1 MGLTLAPEVIINHRF
16 RRGGSGKKDRLDK
29 EAEAAHES
37 GMSYGKYKALQKE
50 GRLPPAAH
58 LDLSEYEQVLLPHPA
73 PETMP
78 SPTGA
83 GRYVRKRYPDKP
95 CAICGKLFSP
105 RAVNAK
111 YCGEDCRHEAGLIG
125 SRELCRKFREK
136 RREVMG

>member
-1 MGLTLAPEVIINHRF
+1 MGLTIAPEVIINHRF
-16 RRGGSGKKDRLDK
+16 RSGGTGKKDRLDR
-29 EAEAAHES
+29 EADEANRLRL
-37 GMSYGKYKALQKE
+37 SYGKFKALQKE
-50 GRLPPAAH
+50 GRLPPDAA
-58 LDLSEYEQVLLPHPA
+58 LDLSEYDQVLLPPPA

-78 SPTGA
+78 SPAGA

-125 SRELCRKFREK
+125 SRELGRRFREK
-136 RREVMG
+136 RRGAMA

>member
-1 MGLTLAPEVIINHRF
+1 MGLTIAPEVIINHRF
-16 RRGGSGKKDRLDK
+16 RSGGTGKKDRLDR
-29 EAEAAHES
+29 EADEA
-37 GMSYGKYKALQKE
+37 K
-50 GRLPPAAH
+50 RLR
-58 LDLSEYEQVLLPHPA
+58 LSEYDQVLLPPPA

-125 SRELCRKFREK
+125 SRELGRRFREK
-136 RREVMG
+136 RRGAMA